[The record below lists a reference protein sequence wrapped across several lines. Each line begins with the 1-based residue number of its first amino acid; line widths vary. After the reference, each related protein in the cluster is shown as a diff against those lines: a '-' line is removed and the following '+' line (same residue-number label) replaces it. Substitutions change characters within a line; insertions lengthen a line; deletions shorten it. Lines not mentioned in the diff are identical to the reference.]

1 MPLDSQAF
9 VSEWKGKSLDGKLAR
24 LFAVNMVNSHPTA
37 LVEQVRDGS
46 TLRVRL
52 FMPDGE
58 HQMVNIALAGVRSAR
73 VASKQR
79 EPSEPWGEEVR
90 CPTCISPSCTNFILS
105 RRNSLQSLAFYS
117 VLCALSYSLCQHL
130 RLRLSRPV

>member
-1 MPLDSQAF
+1 MPADSQAF
-9 VSEWKGKSLDGKLAR
+9 VSEWKGKSLEGSIVF
-24 LFAVNMVNSHPTA
+24 LFFTLPPLSFAHLA

-58 HQMVNIALAGVRSAR
+58 HQMANIALAGVRCAR
-73 VASKQR
+73 AASKQG

-90 CPTCISPSCTNFILS
+90 
-105 RRNSLQSLAFYS
+105 YS
-117 VLCALSYSLCQHL
+117 TIVA
-130 RLRLSRPV
+130 